1 MLECLAWRCVGS
13 RCRWQG
19 GTGTTY
25 NRNRKSMRYQLL
37 ANSALDAGRTKS
49 VLMIHQHSYF
59 WQAAVCRMF
68 CFFWGRNMD
77 FVDHIFERF
86 LAFEA
91 GLGLALWSLWLK
103 RVWKLT
109 KRSWFPIKHQ
119 WVMWNTKSWVFNDYR
134 VCWKVPISNLFGV
147 GFCRKTLR
155 SVSLYPKTWLM
166 ISSSETKLGYNI
178 YQNRIYYDMFI
189 FACIYILYCMYTYSV
204 TYYFYDLMNFET
216 LSTWSCFIARGPPR
230 LRFYRRPMSPF
241 SLREA
246 AYTKDRPMITC
257 WKNREVETSVFF

>member
-1 MLECLAWRCVGS
+1 
-13 RCRWQG
+13 
-19 GTGTTY
+19 
-25 NRNRKSMRYQLL
+25 MRYQLL

-109 KRSWFPIKHQ
+109 KRSWFPIFEISGWCVSHKILF
-119 WVMWNTKSWVFNDYR
+119 VFNDYR

-189 FACIYILYCMYTYSV
+189 NLHVYIYILYILYCMYTYSV
-204 TYYFYDLMNFET
+204 TYYFYDLLHGDPT
-216 LSTWSCFIARGPPR
+216 A
-230 LRFYRRPMSPF
+230 
-241 SLREA
+241 SLLQA
-246 AYTKDRPMITC
+246 AHVSLQLTR
-257 WKNREVETSVFF
+257 SSLH